1 MTQTTRTTPT
11 TPSTTSPNGAH
22 AEEVEPQVVNEGD
35 VVTGAEILLECLRRE
50 GVDTIF
56 GYPGGANLWIYR
68 HLPKFPDLH
77 HILARHEQ
85 GATHMA
91 DGYARAKRGSVGV
104 VFATSGPGALNCVT
118 GIATAQYDSVPLV
131 VITGQVATVAVGTDA
146 FQESDVIGVTMPI
159 VKHSYLV
166 QDVESLSR
174 TVREAFHIARTGR
187 PGVVVID
194 LPKDI
199 QNTKHAFSWPPDPI
213 RLRSYNPT
221 IRGNPLQIRRAA
233 QLINDAKRPVI
244 LAGRGVLISRAEDE
258 LLQLSRRASIPVG
271 WTLLGTGAYPVGDE
285 LSLHMVG
292 FMGAGFTNK
301 AVLGCD
307 LLMMV
312 GMRADDRVT
321 TKIDSFAPQ
330 VENIIHIDIDPAEI
344 GKNVVPTLPI
354 VGDARQVL
362 GEIAKLVE
370 PRRLDNW
377 ITQIDRWKEEH
388 PLRYRRNTGV
398 LQPQDVLIEMFKR
411 CDSDAIVVADVGQ
424 NQIWGALWWDY
435 RTSGLFLNSGGA
447 GTMGFA
453 FPASLGVRRARPDK
467 KVWCIAGEGGFVM
480 TMQELATAVE
490 QNLDVKVVILN
501 NFCLGMV
508 RQFQDDYYEGVR
520 SAVDLRVSPDFV
532 KLADAFGI
540 AGFRT
545 DRIEEVPDILKR
557 MDEHQ
562 GPCIGE
568 FIIDPEANVRP
579 IVPLGAGLPDFV
591 EEIIEEGF

>member
-1 MTQTTRTTPT
+1 MATVQVTGTTTA
-11 TPSTTSPNGAH
+11 NGAK
-22 AEEVEPQVVNEGD
+22 PVVINEGD

-50 GVDTIF
+50 KVDTIF

-77 HILARHEQ
+77 HILVRHEQ

-91 DGYARAKRGSVGV
+91 DGYARAKRGTAGV

-118 GIATAQYDSVPLV
+118 GIATAQYDSTPLV

-146 FQESDVIGVTMPI
+146 FQESDVIGVTMSI

-166 QDVESLSR
+166 QDIESLPR
-174 TVREAFHIARTGR
+174 IVREAFHIATTGR

-199 QNTKHAFSWPPDPI
+199 QNQKHAFHWPAEPV

-221 IRGNPLQIRRAA
+221 TKGNPLQIRRAA
-233 QLINDAKRPVI
+233 QLIDEAKRPCL
-244 LAGRGVLISRAEDE
+244 LAGRGVLISQAEDE
-258 LLQLSRRASIPVG
+258 LLELSRRASIPVG
-271 WTLLGTGAYPVGDE
+271 WTLLGTGTYPVGDE

-292 FMGAGFTNK
+292 FMGAGYTNK
-301 AVLGCD
+301 SVLGCD
-307 LLMMV
+307 LLIMV

-344 GKNVVPTLPI
+344 GKNVRPTLPI
-354 VGDARQVL
+354 VGDAKHVL

-370 PRRLDNW
+370 PKRLDSW

-388 PLRYRRNTGV
+388 PIRYRANTGV
-398 LQPQDVLIEMFKR
+398 LQPQDVLKEMYR
-411 CDSDAIVVADVGQ
+411 LADSEAIVVADVGQ

-435 RTSGLFLNSGGA
+435 RTSGLYLNSGGA

-453 FPASLGVRRARPDK
+453 FPASLGVKRARPEK
-467 KVWCIAGEGGFVM
+467 TVWCIAGEGGFVM
-480 TMQELATAVE
+480 TMQELATAVHE
-490 QNLDVKVVILN
+490 NLDVKIVILN
-501 NFCLGMV
+501 NYCLGMV

-520 SAVDLRVSPDFV
+520 SAIDLHGAPDFV
-532 KLADAFGI
+532 KLADAYGI
-540 AGFRT
+540 PAWRT
-545 DRIEEVPDILKR
+545 DSIDEVAGILR
-557 MDEHQ
+557 SMQEHP
-562 GPCIGE
+562 GPCLAE

-591 EEIIEEGF
+591 EEIMEEGM